1 MITFPNPRPIYTAPQ
16 AVARARAAVG
26 HMTYELG
33 TGDLDTPLDG
43 KTDCVFALVYCYG
56 VKRHRLGFN
65 RNVAGHRRT
74 LMGPDGN
81 APSIIDDI
89 NCNSQIENAFYTQD
103 LMRPVYDDERPE
115 PGDILA
121 WPSIT
126 LRHADGTKYFEGTG
140 HNGIV
145 VGVSRAT
152 KWNPLAPNFADLDV
166 VQCCGPNDHHP
177 GVVLSDGVAW
187 RIHSTQWPK
196 PEHRSQIL
204 RVVP

>member
-1 MITFPNPRPIYTAPQ
+1 MITNPRPLYTAAQ
-16 AVARARAAVG
+16 AVMHARAAVG
-26 HMTYELG
+26 HFTYQLG
-33 TGDLDTPLDG
+33 TGDLDTPIEG
-43 KTDCVFALVYCYG
+43 KTDCVFALVHCYG
-56 VKRHRLGFN
+56 IKRHRPGFN
-65 RNVAGHRRT
+65 RNIPGRRRT

-81 APSIIDDI
+81 APSIVDDI
-89 NCNSQIENAFYTQD
+89 NCNSQIEDANYAQD
-103 LMRPVYDDERPE
+103 LMRELDDHELPA

-126 LRHADGTKYFEGTG
+126 LRHADGTKYFDGTG

-145 VGVSRAT
+145 VDVTRALA
-152 KWNPLAPNFADLDV
+152 KWNPRAPDFATLDV

-187 RIHSTQWPK
+187 RVHSSQWPK
-196 PEHRSQIL
+196 PEHRSRIL